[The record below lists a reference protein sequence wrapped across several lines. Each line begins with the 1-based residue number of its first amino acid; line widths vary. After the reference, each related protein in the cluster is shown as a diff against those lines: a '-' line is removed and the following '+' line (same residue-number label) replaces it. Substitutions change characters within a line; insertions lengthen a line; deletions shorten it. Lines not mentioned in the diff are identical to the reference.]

1 MKNCRYEGVEFM
13 GGCACEWMRRKHE
26 SLTHTYTI
34 LVLPLPTAFIRVV
47 EIHSFRKSN
56 ICVADVFLRQ
66 RELHSLEIRVI
77 YNEKQSFDRVN
88 VINYIFDN
96 ISQ

>member
-1 MKNCRYEGVEFM
+1 MKVLSAWVAV
-13 GGCACEWMRRKHE
+13 ACEWMQRKNK
-26 SLTHTYTI
+26 SLLHTHTI
-34 LVLPLPTAFIRVV
+34 LVIPLPTALIRVV

-56 ICVADVFLRQ
+56 ICLADVCLWQ

-77 YNEKQSFDRVN
+77 YDEKQSFDRVN
-88 VINYIFDN
+88 VIHYIFDN